1 MVLQAGDR
9 DTAGFGH
16 VAIAGRTVA
25 TEDHHLGSGIQDVAP
40 VVARRAAPSRRRRHG
55 RHVAED
61 RPGSLIPAT
70 PPQSRGAP
78 PTTPTKTNPPHRPPA
93 PTRPGPPRG

>member
-9 DTAGFGH
+9 DTAGFGY
-16 VAIAGRTVA
+16 VAVAGRTVA

-55 RHVAED
+55 RHLPEYKLPSCIPP
-61 RPGSLIPAT
+61 RPRQSL
-70 PPQSRGAP
+70 RAP
-78 PTTPTKTNPPHRPPA
+78 PSPPTRTNPPHGPPA
-93 PTRPGPPRG
+93 PAGSRP